1 MALVLADRVK
11 ETTTTTGTSDFA
23 LGGAVSGFQTF
34 SAGVGNSNTTYYA
47 VSLGSDFEIGLG
59 TLSSDGLTLARTTVY
74 QSSNSDT
81 KVSFAA
87 GSKDIFVTYAAD
99 KAVYED
105 ASGNV
110 TVPAIFTATTKVVS
124 PFFDAVGSAG
134 GQLRNASGTSQLA
147 WGAGGGSNLSLEV
160 STNLNGTNAQIDISP
175 TGTGHV
181 HIKPTGSGSL
191 EISPTSAGTMNNI
204 AIGGTTPRAGA
215 FTTVT
220 ATTPI
225 AAASGGTGLSSLGA
239 GVATFLGTP
248 SSSNLASALTDETG
262 SGSLVFAT
270 SPTLVTPILGTPTS
284 GTLTNATGLPLSTG
298 VTGTLPVAN
307 GGTGQTSY
315 TDGQLLIGNSTGNTL
330 TKATL
335 TAGTNVT
342 ITNAAGAI
350 TIAASGGGGS
360 AATPTA
366 LGTVYGSQ
374 TSGSGSP
381 FLSAYGYN
389 AGSGNTGVSNSA
401 FGAFALDAS
410 PSGEANNA
418 FGVSTLTANT
428 SGASNSGF
436 GHNALS
442 SNTTGS
448 FNTAVGR
455 QALDVNTTA
464 SQSTAVGYQALKS
477 NTAGDNSAFGFKA
490 LFANTTGIENTAIGE
505 LSLTANTTG
514 SKNVALGLQA
524 LGSNTTASNNVAL
537 GYQAGGVATTALGGT
552 YLGYQAAYSTT
563 TSSYNTFI
571 GFQSGYLVTTGS
583 KNAILGGYNG
593 NMDGLDIRTASN
605 YAVIS
610 DGDGNRLLSTANGQT
625 LALDSA
631 VPNAGT
637 GITFPATQSAS
648 TNANTLDDYEEG
660 TWTVVDRSGA
670 SLSITTN
677 LSKYIKIGQMVYAFA
692 DVTFPATSSTAS
704 IDLSLPFAPD
714 PQYAQMGAPI
724 RNNKSLT
731 CNPFTVPGSGG
742 GIIFLKSALYTD
754 YQTNAN
760 MTSGTCQF
768 SITYSAA
775 N

>member
-47 VSLGSDFEIGLG
+47 VSLGSDWEVGLG

-181 HIKPTGSGSL
+181 HIKPSGSGSL

-225 AAASGGTGLSSLGA
+225 AAASGGTGLSSLGT

-248 SSSNLASALTDETG
+248 SSSNLASAVTDETG

-284 GTLTNATGLPLSTG
+284 ATLSNATGLPLSTG

-350 TIAASGGGGS
+350 TIASSGAS

-366 LGTVYGSQ
+366 LGTVYAKQ
-374 TSGSGSP
+374 TSGGGTP
-381 FLSAYGYN
+381 FLTAFGYN
-389 AGSGNTGVSNSA
+389 AAV
-401 FGAFALDAS
+401 
-410 PSGEANNA
+410 
-418 FGVSTLTANT
+418 LTT
-428 SGASNSGF
+428 GASNTAIGTD
-436 GHNALS
+436 ALQA
-442 SNTTGS
+442 NTTATNSTALGYKALY
-448 FNTAVGR
+448 FNTA
-455 QALDVNTTA
+455 ANN
-464 SQSTAVGYQALKS
+464 TAVGYQVL
-477 NTAGDNSAFGFKA
+477 NSATT
-490 LFANTTGIENTAIGE
+490 ANYNVGVGCYYPGVGQSTLGAATTGGLNTAIGAGAGCNITTGGGNIAIGLIAGSDISTTDLTISLGYASSVTNGHTHAIVIGGSIVSKGASTGFISPNGGGVYQGNNSTLWSVTSDRRLKKNIIDNNSGLEKLTQIQVRNFEYRLPEEITEIPQNQAIEKSGVQLGVIAQELQQVLPECVKTESTGVMTVDANHLTWYLINAVKE
-505 LSLTANTTG
+505 LSARVKQL
-514 SKNVALGLQA
+514 
-524 LGSNTTASNNVAL
+524 
-537 GYQAGGVATTALGGT
+537 
-552 YLGYQAAYSTT
+552 
-563 TSSYNTFI
+563 
-571 GFQSGYLVTTGS
+571 
-583 KNAILGGYNG
+583 
-593 NMDGLDIRTASN
+593 
-605 YAVIS
+605 
-610 DGDGNRLLSTANGQT
+610 
-625 LALDSA
+625 
-631 VPNAGT
+631 
-637 GITFPATQSAS
+637 
-648 TNANTLDDYEEG
+648 EE
-660 TWTVVDRSGA
+660 
-670 SLSITTN
+670 N
-677 LSKYIKIGQMVYAFA
+677 LN
-692 DVTFPATSSTAS
+692 D
-704 IDLSLPFAPD
+704 
-714 PQYAQMGAPI
+714 
-724 RNNKSLT
+724 
-731 CNPFTVPGSGG
+731 
-742 GIIFLKSALYTD
+742 
-754 YQTNAN
+754 
-760 MTSGTCQF
+760 
-768 SITYSAA
+768 
-775 N
+775 

>member
-181 HIKPTGSGSL
+181 HIKPSGSGSL

-225 AAASGGTGLSSLGA
+225 AAASGGTGLSSLGT

-248 SSSNLASALTDETG
+248 SSANLASALTDETG

-298 VTGTLPVAN
+298 VTGTLPVLN
-307 GGTGQTSY
+307 GGTGVT
-315 TDGQLLIGNSTGNTL
+315 TSTGTGNVVLSASPTL
-330 TKATL
+330 TGDVTL
-335 TAGTNVT
+335 NAQGDLRFADADSSNWLAFQAPTTVASNVT
-342 ITNAAGAI
+342 WTLPAADGTSAQVLSTNGSGTLSWA
-350 TIAASGGGGS
+350 TASS
-360 AATPTA
+360 
-366 LGTVYGSQ
+366 SQ
-374 TSGSGSP
+374 WTTSGSNIYYSTGYVSIGTTAPATTNAVLTAYNPNATSSQIYLQNTGTGTGSTNG
-381 FLSAYGYN
+381 FRLLMSATDVYMTNKENGPIIFETN
-389 AGSGNTGVSNSA
+389 DTERGRIPATGGIQSGNCVSVGNA
-401 FGAFALDAS
+401 T
-410 PSGEANNA
+410 PS
-418 FGVSTLTANT
+418 T
-428 SGASNSGF
+428 SGA
-436 GHNALS
+436 
-442 SNTTGS
+442 
-448 FNTAVGR
+448 
-455 QALDVNTTA
+455 
-464 SQSTAVGYQALKS
+464 
-477 NTAGDNSAFGFKA
+477 
-490 LFANTTGIENTAIGE
+490 
-505 LSLTANTTG
+505 
-514 SKNVALGLQA
+514 
-524 LGSNTTASNNVAL
+524 
-537 GYQAGGVATTALGGT
+537 
-552 YLGYQAAYSTT
+552 
-563 TSSYNTFI
+563 
-571 GFQSGYLVTTGS
+571 
-583 KNAILGGYNG
+583 
-593 NMDGLDIRTASN
+593 
-605 YAVIS
+605 
-610 DGDGNRLLSTANGQT
+610 
-625 LALDSA
+625 
-631 VPNAGT
+631 
-637 GITFPATQSAS
+637 GITFPATQAAS
-648 TNANTLDDYEEG
+648 TDANTLDDYEEG
-660 TWTVVDRSGA
+660 TWTPTIEGTSTAGTASYGTRNARYTKVGRLVHIECYVGWGSGTGTGNLQMSGLPFTSASSSIYPQLTISFDNLTLTALNYLIAYVNNANTTIFIGQNAVGGTARSGLA
-670 SLSITTN
+670 YDANAEVLIT
-677 LSKYIKIGQMVYAFA
+677 GVYS
-692 DVTFPATSSTAS
+692 V
-704 IDLSLPFAPD
+704 
-714 PQYAQMGAPI
+714 
-724 RNNKSLT
+724 
-731 CNPFTVPGSGG
+731 
-742 GIIFLKSALYTD
+742 
-754 YQTNAN
+754 
-760 MTSGTCQF
+760 
-768 SITYSAA
+768 
-775 N
+775 

>member
-181 HIKPTGSGSL
+181 HIKPSGSGSL

-225 AAASGGTGLSSLGA
+225 AAASGGTGLSSLGT

-350 TIAASGGGGS
+350 TIAASGGS
-360 AATPTA
+360 ATP
-366 LGTVYGSQ
+366 
-374 TSGSGSP
+374 
-381 FLSAYGYN
+381 
-389 AGSGNTGVSNSA
+389 AGSTTQVQYNDA
-401 FGAFALDAS
+401 GAFAGSANMTFNGTTLSTTGFTATDGLVANTTNWFNTKIATGTVTQGYVLLGSATPYTTGSSANTRFQIHGSTTYNARLSISQYSNSTGAASTIYLGKSRSSTIGTQTVLASGDAIGGLYFEGS
-410 PSGEANNA
+410 DGTSFVTTSSMEAVVDATPSTGSVSSAVVFKAGINA
-418 FGVSTLTANT
+418 EQMRLTSTGLKTRTTISVGDATPST
-428 SGASNSGF
+428 SGA
-436 GHNALS
+436 
-442 SNTTGS
+442 
-448 FNTAVGR
+448 
-455 QALDVNTTA
+455 
-464 SQSTAVGYQALKS
+464 
-477 NTAGDNSAFGFKA
+477 
-490 LFANTTGIENTAIGE
+490 
-505 LSLTANTTG
+505 
-514 SKNVALGLQA
+514 
-524 LGSNTTASNNVAL
+524 
-537 GYQAGGVATTALGGT
+537 
-552 YLGYQAAYSTT
+552 
-563 TSSYNTFI
+563 
-571 GFQSGYLVTTGS
+571 
-583 KNAILGGYNG
+583 
-593 NMDGLDIRTASN
+593 
-605 YAVIS
+605 
-610 DGDGNRLLSTANGQT
+610 
-625 LALDSA
+625 
-631 VPNAGT
+631 

-670 SLSITTN
+670 SLSLTTN
-677 LSKYIKIGQMVYAFA
+677 NSRYIKVGRMVYAFA
-692 DVTFPATSSTAS
+692 DVTFPSTSSTAS
-704 IDLSLPFAPD
+704 IALSLPFPPD
-714 PQYAQMGAPI
+714 ASNQYAQMGAPI
-724 RNNKSLT
+724 RNNKTLT
-731 CNPFTVPGSGG
+731 SNPMSIPDSGG
-742 GIIFLKSALYTD
+742 AFLFLQSATAFT
-754 YQTNAN
+754 YQTNVQ
-760 MTSGTCQF
+760 MSGGFCMF
-768 SITYSAA
+768 SISYSCDA
-775 N
+775 

>member
-181 HIKPTGSGSL
+181 HIKPSGAGSL

-225 AAASGGTGLSSLGA
+225 AAASGGTGLSSLGT

-270 SPTLVTPILGTPTS
+270 SPTLVSPILGTPTS

-315 TDGQLLIGNSTGNTL
+315 TNGQLLIGNTTGNTL

-335 TAGTNVT
+335 TAGTGIT
-342 ITNAAGAI
+342 ITNGTGSI
-350 TIAASGGGGS
+350 SIASSGGS

-374 TSGSGSP
+374 TTSGASP
-381 FLSAYGYN
+381 YLTAYGYN
-389 AGSGNTGVSNSA
+389 AGVVTTGVA
-401 FGAFALDAS
+401 VTAV
-410 PSGEANNA
+410 
-418 FGVSTLTANT
+418 GVDSLKANT
-428 SGASNSGF
+428 SGYYNTAVGYKSMFTNTTGNSNSAYGYQSLYSSTDGYYNTAMGMYSLYSTTTGASNTAV
-436 GHNALS
+436 GHWSLYSNTTTNGNTAVGYRSLY

-448 FNTAVGR
+448 ENTAVGHTSL
-455 QALDVNTTA
+455 Q
-464 SQSTAVGYQALKS
+464 
-477 NTAGDNSAFGFKA
+477 
-490 LFANTTGIENTAIGE
+490 ANTTGIDT
-505 LSLTANTTG
+505 
-514 SKNVALGLQA
+514 
-524 LGSNTTASNNVAL
+524 VAL
-537 GYQAGGVATTALGGT
+537 GYGAGVGQTTGGT
-552 YLGYQAAYSTT
+552 NLFLG
-563 TSSYNTFI
+563 
-571 GFQSGYLVTTGS
+571 
-583 KNAILGGYNG
+583 
-593 NMDGLDIRTASN
+593 R
-605 YAVIS
+605 
-610 DGDGNRLLSTANGQT
+610 
-625 LALDSA
+625 
-631 VPNAGT
+631 NAG
-637 GITFPATQSAS
+637 S
-648 TNANTLDDYEEG
+648 NL
-660 TWTVVDRSGA
+660 
-670 SLSITTN
+670 TTN
-677 LSKYIKIGQMVYAFA
+677 TSCIYIG
-692 DVTFPATSSTAS
+692 P
-704 IDLSLPFAPD
+704 
-714 PQYAQMGAPI
+714 
-724 RNNKSLT
+724 
-731 CNPFTVPGSGG
+731 
-742 GIIFLKSALYTD
+742 
-754 YQTNAN
+754 
-760 MTSGTCQF
+760 
-768 SITYSAA
+768 YSAA
-775 N
+775 SAATGLSNEIAIGYVATGKGSSTCFIYAGGGGSYQGNNSATWSITSDQRLKKNIVNNDIGLEKLTQIQVRNFEYRLPDEVTELPQVQAIKKQGVQLGVIAQELQSILPDCVKTESTGVMSVNSDNLTWYMINAIKELKAEIDQLKGN